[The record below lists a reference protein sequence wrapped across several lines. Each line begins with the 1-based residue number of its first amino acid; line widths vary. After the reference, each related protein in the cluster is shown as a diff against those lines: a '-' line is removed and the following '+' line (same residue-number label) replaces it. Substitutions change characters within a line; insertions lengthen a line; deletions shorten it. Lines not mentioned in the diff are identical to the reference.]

1 MRHLFRWI
9 TLPLLL
15 LFMLT
20 GCATEE
26 TSDSETMAEDM
37 AAQHEDDTTTASTLV
52 REPNVPVNAQPIR
65 YNPDGETAYIGYMAE
80 PARPDSVADE
90 MGAAGDTTLPAVILI
105 HEWWGLNDNIQ
116 TMARLLAGEGYRV
129 LAVDLYGGEV
139 GNTPDEAQA
148 LMGQALND
156 MDQMQ
161 GNLQSAYQFLT
172 DRYNA
177 PKVGVMGWCFGG
189 LVSLRTA
196 VALPQRI
203 DATVIYY
210 GRLESTTDEELQSL
224 QMPMLAFFGGQDQ
237 SIPVSDVRAFET
249 TLEEAGKDASV
260 YVYDEAGHA
269 FANPTGQNYVEDAAT
284 DAWSKT
290 LDFLAEY
297 LHDDGAEPM

>member
-1 MRHLFRWI
+1 MRHPLRWI
-9 TLPLLL
+9 TLSVFFLLL
-15 LFMLT
+15 IT
-20 GCATEE
+20 GCATDD
-26 TSDSETMAEDM
+26 TSDAETMAEDM
-37 AAQHEDDTTTASTLV
+37 AAQHEDDSTMASALV
-52 REPNVPVNAQPIR
+52 REPNIPVNAQPVR

-80 PARPDSVADE
+80 PARPDSVASE
-90 MGAAGDTTLPAVILI
+90 MGAAADTTLPAVILI

-148 LMGQALND
+148 LMGQALAD
-156 MDQMQ
+156 MGQMR
-161 GNLQSAYQFLT
+161 GNLRSAYQFLT
-172 DRYNA
+172 ERYDA

-189 LVSLRTA
+189 MVSLRTA
-196 VALPQRI
+196 VDMPQQI

-210 GRLESTTDEELQSL
+210 GRLASTTEEELKGL
-224 QMPMLAFFGGQDQ
+224 QMPIMAFFGGQDE

-260 YVYDEAGHA
+260 YVYDNAGHA

-284 DAWSKT
+284 DAWEKT
-290 LDFLAEY
+290 LAFLAEH
-297 LHDDGAEPM
+297 LHDGDAEM